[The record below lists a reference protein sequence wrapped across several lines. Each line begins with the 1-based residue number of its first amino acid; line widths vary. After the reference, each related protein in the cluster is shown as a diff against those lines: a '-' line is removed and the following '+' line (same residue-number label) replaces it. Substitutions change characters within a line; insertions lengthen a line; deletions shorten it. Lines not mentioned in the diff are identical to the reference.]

1 LAKDAELQ
9 KEIDVM
15 RCKVF
20 MVTLVALF
28 LFAADAQRVSAQ
40 PGVGQIGPPE
50 GIRRALEEKAR
61 QLDLGAPYS
70 SIQEYTATPGG
81 IRGWAQAFD
90 RGRLFY
96 VPGYGVLLMSP
107 RMSREAYSRTG
118 RESETLGFPIS
129 NEFRCL
135 TPDPR
140 DRYQLF
146 ERGTI
151 FWRAA
156 ENRYSIEVGLAR
168 LATPGNCARP
178 GGPTGTVVTS
188 PTSRNRYRVSIV
200 GFTAN
205 RQTFDGHQELDGKG
219 DEVYIVAQVAKFQSN
234 GEMTSYTYG
243 RGVLMG
249 DINQRPPAEERL
261 QAGNLSPE
269 GGIGDGS
276 TYMPGRNPSVR
287 YRSPTLPWVVYEGDL
302 TAGYDALMVI
312 PTIWEWDGDDRQ
324 LDSYRNVYFG
334 PGRPEFFYGRPPIR
348 SDWVT
353 QLVSESVR
361 SPNGIAPASWG
372 RGPVITVASAQ
383 VWPIRGGDQP
393 IGLDSPTASNSEV
406 VGPRGV
412 FVPKVLFL
420 TERLAQRVVATN
432 YPLPAGGSS
441 SGNIAT
447 TVDSFARLG
456 PGVVPIQYR
465 GTDEGTGDYTLFVKV
480 EQIR

>member
-1 LAKDAELQ
+1 MVSGFH
-9 KEIDVM
+9 KEIVHM
-15 RCKVF
+15 RRKF
-20 MVTLVALF
+20 FIGTLVALF
-28 LFAADAQRVSAQ
+28 LFVAAATETRAQ
-40 PGVGQIGPPE
+40 VGQIGAPE
-50 GIRRALEEKAR
+50 GVRRAIEEKAR

-70 SIQEYTATPGG
+70 GIQEYTATPGG
-81 IRGWAQAFD
+81 IRGWSQAFE
-90 RGRLFY
+90 RGRLFN

-107 RMSREAYSRTG
+107 RMSQEAYSRTG
-118 RESETLGFPIS
+118 RESETLGFPVS

-156 ENRYSIEVGLAR
+156 ENRYSIEVGAAR
-168 LATPGNCARP
+168 PATPGNCARP
-178 GGPTGTVVTS
+178 GGPAGPVVTS
-188 PTSRNRYRVSIV
+188 PTSRNRYRVSII
-200 GFTAN
+200 GFSAN

-219 DEVYIVAQVAKFQSN
+219 DEVYIVAQTAKFQSN
-234 GEMTSYTYG
+234 GEMSSYTYG

-249 DINQRPPAEERL
+249 DTNLRPASEERMT
-261 QAGNLSPE
+261 AGNLSDV
-269 GGIGDGS
+269 GGIGDGY
-276 TYMPGRNPSVR
+276 THMPRRNPSLR
-287 YRSPTLPWVVYEGDL
+287 YRSPTLPWVVFEGEL
-302 TAGYDALMVI
+302 TAGSDALMVI
-312 PTIWEWDGDDRQ
+312 PTIWEWDGDARQ
-324 LDSYRNVYFG
+324 LDAYRNVYFG

-348 SDWVT
+348 TDWVT
-353 QLVSESVR
+353 QLVGESVR

-372 RGPVITVASAQ
+372 RGPVISVTSAQ

-393 IGLDSPTASNSEV
+393 IGLDLPTDSNREV

-420 TERLAQRVVATN
+420 TEQLAQRVVATN
-432 YPLPAGGSS
+432 YPLPAGGNS
-441 SGNIAT
+441 SGNTGT

-480 EQIR
+480 EQVP